1 MKYKTVSALCEGI
14 AESIRSKEGSTEL
27 INPQDFPARI
37 AALQVGGGG
46 GGEEYGVYLKIL
58 DVDAT
63 IGGGY
68 NNSLNVN
75 SPEITEF
82 FSDAFAWLSAIGN
95 ESNYY
100 ESYKALGY
108 HAIVSYEV
116 QKKTMG
122 LQNVYDSLPQKR
134 IPLLALRTKPTYGD
148 DGNLLYGEKILLL
161 DNAYDGRN
169 TSEKKIYCNI
179 AGCYNTIGLEYY
191 ENSGLVCIIDPNG
204 IRIIEVD

>member
-1 MKYKTVSALCEGI
+1 MGKYNSVSSLCVGI
-14 AESIRSKEGSTEL
+14 ADAIRSKEGSTAL
-27 INPQDFPARI
+27 INPQDFADRI
-37 AALQVGGGG
+37 EALQLG

-75 SPEITEF
+75 SPEVVEF

-95 ESNYY
+95 ESNFY
-100 ESYKALGY
+100 EMYKALGY
-108 HAIVSYEV
+108 HAIVSYEA

-148 DGNLLYGEKILLL
+148 DGSLLYGEKILLL
-161 DNAYDGRN
+161 DTAYDDRN
-169 TSEKKIYCNI
+169 TSKKEIYCDI
-179 AGCYNTIGLEYY
+179 LGRYNTIGLEYY
-191 ENSGLVCIIDPNG
+191 GNSGLVCTINPNG
-204 IRIIEVD
+204 IRISEVD